1 MSKVRQS
8 DYYLCTYSFVFL
20 FCSIAA
26 AQNNGRF
33 DEAKRAGMSLVQG
46 EQYDRAAGRLEEVWE
61 QDHSDLSVG
70 EFLALAYLNTEDR
83 RSLPQNQKQAFA
95 IINELTAKG
104 GRVSFMVL
112 HSHEKSLLGGHELS
126 QYCRGRLSISGD
138 HLIFVADKGEKAG
151 QHSFEITGKDFK
163 SASFHEGDERG
174 TFDISLKSGS
184 YFMATRNRNR
194 DEARLIVNL
203 VRQSLG
209 GK

>member
-1 MSKVRQS
+1 VSRVRQS
-8 DYYLCTYSFVFL
+8 DYYWYTCSFIFL
-20 FCSIAA
+20 FCTVGA

-83 RSLPQNQKQAFA
+83 RALPQNQTQAFA
-95 IINELTAKG
+95 IIKELTSKG
-104 GRVSFMVL
+104 GRVSFIVL
-112 HSHEKSLLGGHELS
+112 HSHEKGLLGGHELS
-126 QYCRGRLSISGD
+126 QYCRGRLSILD
-138 HLIFVADKGEKAG
+138 HHLIFVADKGEKAG
-151 QHSFEITGKDFK
+151 QHSFDVTAKDFK

-174 TFDISLKSGS
+174 TFNISLNSGS

-203 VRQSLG
+203 VRQGLG

>member
-1 MSKVRQS
+1 
-8 DYYLCTYSFVFL
+8 
-20 FCSIAA
+20 
-26 AQNNGRF
+26 
-33 DEAKRAGMSLVQG
+33 MSLIQG

-83 RSLPQNQKQAFA
+83 GSLPGNQTRAFA
-95 IINELTAKG
+95 IINEITAAG

-112 HSHEKSLLGGHELS
+112 HSHEKGLLGGHELS
-126 QYCRGRLSISGD
+126 QYCRGRLSIAAN
-138 HLIFVADKGEKAG
+138 HLTFVADKGEKAG
-151 QHSFEITGKDFK
+151 QHSFDITAKDFK
-163 SASFHEGDERG
+163 SISLHENDERG
-174 TFDISLKSGS
+174 TFDINLKNGS

-203 VRQSLG
+203 VRQALG

>member
-1 MSKVRQS
+1 M
-8 DYYLCTYSFVFL
+8 
-20 FCSIAA
+20 
-26 AQNNGRF
+26 F
-33 DEAKRAGMSLVQG
+33 DEAKRAGMSLVLG
-46 EQYDRAAGRLEEVWE
+46 EQYDRAAAWLEEVWE
-61 QDHSDLSVG
+61 QDHNDVSVG

-95 IINELTAKG
+95 IINELTSKG
-104 GRVSFMVL
+104 GRVSSWCCTHMRRVCWAGTSF
-112 HSHEKSLLGGHELS
+112 S

-151 QHSFEITGKDFK
+151 QHSLDITAKDFK
-163 SASFHEGDERG
+163 SASFHEGDDRG

-203 VRQSLG
+203 VRQGLG

>member
-1 MSKVRQS
+1 MSKVRHS
-8 DYYLCTYSFVFL
+8 GCYLYTCGFIVL
-20 FCSIAA
+20 FCSVAA

-33 DEAKRAGMSLVQG
+33 DEAKRSGMSLVQG
-46 EQYDRAAGRLEEVWE
+46 EQYDKAAGRLEEVWE
-61 QDHSDLSVG
+61 QDHSDLAVG

-83 RSLPQNQKQAFA
+83 RALPENQKQAFA
-95 IINELTAKG
+95 IMNELTAKG

-112 HSHEKSLLGGHELS
+112 HSHERGLLGGRELS
-126 QYCRGRLSISGD
+126 QYCRGRLSIAGD

-151 QHSFEITGKDFK
+151 QHSFDITAKDFK

-174 TFDISLKSGS
+174 TFEISLKNGS

-203 VRQSLG
+203 VRQRLG